1 MDKPELKF
9 EIIPSPHDPQ
19 VGASVGV
26 RVRYGSMNVTAEST
40 LKRTQYANKVEAVE
54 KLKRRLVEEHF
65 LSIGDTDMLD
75 GSAFANNVD

>member
-9 EIIPSPHDPQ
+9 EVIPSPHDPQ

-26 RVRYGSMNVTAEST
+26 RVHYGSMNVTAEST

-54 KLKRRLVEEHF
+54 RLKKRLVAERF
-65 LSIGDTDMLD
+65 LSINDTDWID
-75 GSAFANNVD
+75 ANAFANDND

>member
-40 LKRTQYANKVEAVE
+40 LKRTQYAN
-54 KLKRRLVEEHF
+54 
-65 LSIGDTDMLD
+65 
-75 GSAFANNVD
+75 NVD